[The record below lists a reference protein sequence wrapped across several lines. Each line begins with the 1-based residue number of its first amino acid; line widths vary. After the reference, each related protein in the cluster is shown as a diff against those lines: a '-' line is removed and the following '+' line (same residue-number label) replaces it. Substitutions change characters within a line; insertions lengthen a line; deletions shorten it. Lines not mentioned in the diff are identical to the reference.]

1 MKSLEHLLWQTL
13 KIACIVAGLMATAS
27 TSHAQSGPFAGLEG
41 AWSGSGTVLVGDNG
55 SERIRCRANYTV
67 ASAGNTLQQS
77 LRCAS
82 DSYRFE
88 LSSNVVANGGALT
101 GTWSEA
107 TRNVSGDIQGRAGR
121 GQFNA
126 VVSAAGFT
134 ASLNMVAKGNKQT
147 ISIRSENT
155 DLRGVQIVL
164 AR

>member
-1 MKSLEHLLWQTL
+1 MTALEHLLRQSL
-13 KIACIVAGLMATAS
+13 KIACIIAGLTTMAS
-27 TSHAQSGPFAGLEG
+27 TGHAQSGPFAGLDG
-41 AWSGSGTVLVGDNG
+41 AWSGSGTILVGDNG

-67 ASAGNTLQQS
+67 ASAGTTLQQS

-82 DSYRFE
+82 DSYRFD
-88 LSSNVVANGGALT
+88 LSSNVVANGSALT

-126 VVSAAGFT
+126 VVSAVGFS
-134 ASLNMVAKGNKQT
+134 ASLNMVARGNKQT
-147 ISIRSENT
+147 ISITSQNT